1 MFMDI
6 NNVLSSLYISTFGFN
21 WIDILVLFVLIFY
34 SFEGYALGFYAAF
47 VDLISFIVSFAFGLL
62 FYGFIGSILV
72 KVFSIPAGFANAIG
86 FFVVAFFTEIII
98 NFILKHLVL
107 TMPFLAEF
115 ESKPEDIKKLNNFLG
130 IIPSIF
136 SGLLLLAFILTMVIT
151 LPVSTFLKHS
161 VSYSKIGSILVTNT
175 QGFAKD
181 LNNVFGGAVNETLA
195 FLTVEPKSNEVVNLN
210 FKTSNLSIDTVAEEK
225 MFAMVNQERASRGIS
240 ALEMRSVLTDVAR
253 SHCEDMLKRGY
264 FSHYTPEGLSPFD
277 RMAQAN
283 IEFTFAGENL
293 ALAPNTEL
301 AMKGLM
307 QSPGH
312 RENILSTNFNRVGV
326 GVIDGGV
333 YGEMFCQEFS
343 D

>member
-1 MFMDI
+1 MDI
-6 NNVLSSLYISTFGFN
+6 NVLLSSISISSLGFN
-21 WIDILVLFVLIFY
+21 WIDIIILIVLIVY
-34 SFEGYALGFYAAF
+34 CFEGYALGFYAA
-47 VDLISFIVSFAFGLL
+47 VLDLISFIVSFAFGLS
-62 FYGFIGSILV
+62 FYGLIGQVLV
-72 KVFSIPAGFANAIG
+72 KVFSIPGGFANAIG
-86 FFVVAFFTEIII
+86 FFVVAFFTEIIFS
-98 NFILKHLVL
+98 FILKRLIL
-107 TMPFLAEF
+107 TASFLAEF
-115 ESKPEDIKKLNNFLG
+115 ESKPENIKKLNNFLG
-130 IIPSIF
+130 IIPAIF
-136 SGLLLLAFILTMVIT
+136 SGLLLLAFILTMIII

-161 VSYSKIGSILVTNT
+161 VTNSKAGSVLVTNT

-181 LNNVFGGAVNETLA
+181 LNSVFGGAVNETLA

-210 FKTSNLSIDTVAEEK
+210 FKTNSFSVDAVSEEK
-225 MFAMVNQERASRGIS
+225 MFTMVNQERTSRGVPS
-240 ALEMRSVLTDVAR
+240 LEMRSVLTDVAM

-264 FSHYTPEGLSPFD
+264 FSHYTLEGLSPFD
-277 RMAQAN
+277 RMAKAN

-312 RENILSTNFNRVGV
+312 RENILSTNFHRIGI

-333 YGEMFCQEFS
+333 YGEMFCQEFT

>member
-1 MFMDI
+1 MDI
-6 NNVLSSLYISTFGFN
+6 NALLSSISIASLGFN
-21 WIDILVLFVLIFY
+21 WVDILILIILIIY
-34 SFEGYALGFYAAF
+34 CIEGYALGFYAA
-47 VDLISFIVSFAFGLL
+47 VLDLISFIVSFALGLS
-62 FYGFIGSILV
+62 FYGLIGQVLI
-72 KVFSIPAGFANAIG
+72 KVFSMPGGFANAIG

-98 NFILKHLVL
+98 NFILKHLIL
-107 TMPFLAEF
+107 TVSFIAEF
-115 ESKPEDIKKLNNFLG
+115 ESKPENIKKLNNFLG
-130 IIPSIF
+130 IIPAIF
-136 SGLLLLAFILTMVIT
+136 SGLLLLAFILTMVII

-161 VSYSKIGSILVTNT
+161 VSSSKVGSVLVINT

-181 LNNVFGGAVNETLA
+181 LTSVFGGAVNETLA
-195 FLTVEPKSNEVVNLN
+195 FLTVEPKSNEIVNLN
-210 FKTSNLSIDTVAEEK
+210 FKTNSFSTDTVSEEK
-225 MFAMVNQERASRGIS
+225 MFAMVNQERTSRGGS
-240 ALEMRSVLTDVAR
+240 ALQIRDALTAVAR

-277 RMAQAN
+277 RMAKAN
-283 IEFTFAGENL
+283 IDFTFAGENL

-301 AMKGLM
+301 AMKGFM

-312 RENILSTNFNRVGV
+312 RENILSADFHRVGI

>member
-1 MFMDI
+1 MDI
-6 NNVLSSLYISTFGFN
+6 NVLLSSVSIPSLGFN
-21 WIDILVLFVLIFY
+21 WIDVLILIGLVVY
-34 SFEGYALGFYAAF
+34 CFEGYALGFYAA
-47 VDLISFIVSFAFGLL
+47 VLDLISFIVSFAFGLA
-62 FYGFIGSILV
+62 FYGLIGQALV
-72 KVFSIPAGFANAIG
+72 KIFSIPGGFANAIG

-107 TMPFLAEF
+107 TSSFLAEF
-115 ESKPEDIKKLNNFLG
+115 ESKPENIKKLNNFLG
-130 IIPSIF
+130 IAPAIF
-136 SGLLLLAFILTMVIT
+136 SGLLLLAFILTMIII

-161 VSYSKIGSILVTNT
+161 VTNSKVGTILVTNT

-181 LNNVFGGAVNETLA
+181 LNSVFGGAVNETLA

-210 FKTSNLSIDTVAEEK
+210 FKTSSFSIDTVSEEK
-225 MFAMVNQERASRGIS
+225 MFAMVNQERTSRGVS
-240 ALEMRSVLTDVAR
+240 ALEIRSVLTDVAI
-253 SHCEDMLKRGY
+253 SHCEDMLQRGY
-264 FSHYTPEGLSPFD
+264 FSHYTLEGLSPFD
-277 RMAQAN
+277 RMAKAN
-283 IEFTFAGENL
+283 IDFTFAGENL

-312 RENILSTNFNRVGV
+312 RDNILSTNFHRVGI

-333 YGEMFCQEFS
+333 YGEMFCQEFT